1 MALLHMDVEAVEGT
15 HAKMRSSKENILG
28 ELTTLNNQINQTIG
42 TNWIGN
48 SANEFQQNYDQ
59 FRSTL
64 TQQLDA
70 LEQLTQALQS
80 EIQQWQEMSA
90 RMG

>member
-1 MALLHMDVEAVEGT
+1 MALLHMDVETVEST

-28 ELTTLNNQINQTIG
+28 ELTTLNSQINHTIG

-48 SANEFQQNYDQ
+48 SANEFQQTYDQ

-80 EIQQWQEMSA
+80 EIQQWQEMAS

>member
-1 MALLHMDVEAVEGT
+1 MALLHMDVETVEGT
-15 HAKMRSSKENILG
+15 HAKMRSSKEYILG

-59 FRSTL
+59 FRSAL
-64 TQQLDA
+64 TQHLDA

>member
-1 MALLHMDVEAVEGT
+1 MALLHMDVEAVEST
-15 HAKMRSSKENILG
+15 QAKMRSAKENLLG
-28 ELTTLNNQINQTIG
+28 ELTALNSQVNQTIG

>member
-1 MALLHMDVEAVEGT
+1 MALLHMDVETVEST
-15 HAKMRSSKENILG
+15 HAKMRSSKEYILG

-59 FRSTL
+59 FRSAL

-70 LEQLTQALQS
+70 LDQLTQALQS

>member
-1 MALLHMDVEAVEGT
+1 MDVEAVQNT
-15 HAKMRSSKENILG
+15 QAKMRSGKESIIG
-28 ELTTLNNQINQTIG
+28 ELNSLSGLVNQTIG

-48 SANEFQQNYDQ
+48 SASEFQQSYDHL
-59 FRSTL
+59 RSSL

-70 LEQLTQALQS
+70 LDQLTQALQS
-80 EIQQWQEMSA
+80 EIGQWQEMSA